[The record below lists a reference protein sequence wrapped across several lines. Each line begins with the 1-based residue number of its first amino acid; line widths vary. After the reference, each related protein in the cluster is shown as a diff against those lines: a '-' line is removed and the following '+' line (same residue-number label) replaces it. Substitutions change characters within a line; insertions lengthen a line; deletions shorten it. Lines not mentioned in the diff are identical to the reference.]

1 MPGTYRHPRL
11 ALFTLLTLVLV
22 TAPLFGRDLTDI
34 QKQGVLRHLAIPYAN
49 FYTGRGDGLDVE
61 LVKGFAREI
70 GVRYELVETSWQ
82 QIFGDLTG
90 RNARRSG
97 DRAIL
102 LDTVPIRGDIIANGM
117 TILPWRRQIV
127 DFSIPTF
134 PSGVW
139 LVARADSSLQP
150 IKPSGD
156 LAEDI
161 ARVKAQLAGHSVL
174 ALPSTCLDPG
184 LYGMKQTGADVRLQP
199 PERKLN
205 ELVPAILN
213 NDAEATLL
221 DVPDALIAL
230 ARWPGRIKV
239 IGPISKKQQMAAAF
253 RKTSPQ
259 LRSAFNRYFKKI
271 SADGTYQKLVK
282 KYYPTVFRYSADF
295 FSSTPGRE

>member
-1 MPGTYRHPRL
+1 MSRIPLSLNLSLISCL
-11 ALFTLLTLVLV
+11 ALCITV
-22 TAPLFGRDLTDI
+22 TSLFAQDLADVR
-34 QKQGVLRHLAIPYAN
+34 KEGVLRHLAIPYAN

-61 LVKGFAREI
+61 LIRGFAREI

-82 QIFGDLTG
+82 HVFGDLTG
-90 RNARRSG
+90 QNACRDG
-97 DRAIL
+97 DKARF

-117 TILPWRRQIV
+117 TILPWRKEIV
-127 DFSIPTF
+127 RFSTPAF

-139 LVARADSSLQP
+139 LVARADSNLTP
-150 IKPSGD
+150 IRPSGN

-161 ARVKAQLAGHSVL
+161 ARVKAQLAGHSVMV
-174 ALPSTCLDPG
+174 LPSTCLDPG
-184 LYGMKQTGADVRLQP
+184 LYGMQKTGAIIKVQP

-230 ARWPGRIKV
+230 ARWPGRVKV
-239 IGPISKKQQMAAAF
+239 IGPISKKQEMAAAF
-253 RKTSPQ
+253 RKDSPE
-259 LRSAFNRYFKKI
+259 LLAAFNRYFKKI
-271 SADGTYQKLVK
+271 SANGTYQRMVK

-295 FSSTPGRE
+295 FAPAGAGQ

>member
-1 MPGTYRHPRL
+1 MFRMPRPLNLCMLSFL
-11 ALFTLLTLVLV
+11 ALFIV
-22 TAPLFGRDLTDI
+22 PSLFAQDLADVR
-34 QKQGVLRHLAIPYAN
+34 KEGVLRHLAIPYAN

-61 LVKGFAREI
+61 LIRGFAREI

-82 QIFGDLTG
+82 HVFGDLTG
-90 RNARRSG
+90 RNARRDG
-97 DRAIL
+97 DTARF

-117 TILPWRRQIV
+117 TILPWRKVIV
-127 DFSIPTF
+127 LFSTPTF

-139 LVARADSSLQP
+139 LVARADSDLTP
-150 IKPSGD
+150 IRPSGN

-161 ARVKAQLAGHSVL
+161 ARVKAQLAGHTVM

-184 LYGMKQTGADVRLQP
+184 LYGMQETGAIIKVQP

-213 NDAEATLL
+213 NDAESTLL

-239 IGPISKKQQMAAAF
+239 IGPVSNKQEMAVAF
-253 RKTSPQ
+253 RKKSPE
-259 LRSAFNRYFKKI
+259 LLAAFNSYFKKI
-271 SADGTYQKLVK
+271 SADGTYQRMVK

-295 FSSTPGRE
+295 FAPASAGQ